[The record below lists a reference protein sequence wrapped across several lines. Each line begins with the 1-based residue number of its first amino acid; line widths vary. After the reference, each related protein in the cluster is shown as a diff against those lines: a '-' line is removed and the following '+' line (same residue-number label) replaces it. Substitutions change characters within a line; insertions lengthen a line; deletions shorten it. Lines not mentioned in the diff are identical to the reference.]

1 MKGVKI
7 SILIAAA
14 ALFIAACGQA
24 ATTNNNIVVENKA
37 AAPAPAEPSATI
49 DQAEFAKGLYAKNC
63 AICHKDSG
71 KGGKVTVDGKT
82 IEPDDITTAKM
93 KGKTDEKLYEYISE
107 GFPDDGM
114 PAFKEKLNADQIKA
128 VVRHVRVLQ
137 GGDGILPTAPSKN

>member
-24 ATTNNNIVVENKA
+24 ATTNNNVTVASNTA
-37 AAPAPAEPSATI
+37 TPAPAEPSATI

-93 KGKTDEKLYEYISE
+93 KAKPDEKLAEYISE

-114 PAFKEKLNADQIKA
+114 PAFKEKLNPDQIKA

-137 GGDGILPTAPSKN
+137 GGDAVLPTAPSKN

>member
-1 MKGVKI
+1 MKGVKV
-7 SILIAAA
+7 SILIAAVA
-14 ALFIAACGQA
+14 IFIAACGQA
-24 ATTNNNIVVENKA
+24 ATTNNNITVVNKA
-37 AAPAPAEPSATI
+37 ATPAPAEPSATI
-49 DQAEFAKGLYAKNC
+49 DQVEFAKGLYAKNC

-93 KGKTDEKLYEYISE
+93 KAKSDEKLSEYISE

-114 PAFKEKLNADQIKA
+114 PAFKEKLTPDQIKA

-137 GGDGILPTAPSKN
+137 GSESVLPTAPSNN